1 MNNQEIEQLLKKTIQ
16 KNTILHSYMF
26 LGSKLTGKEKLAIQ
40 FAKEILCFNKENA
53 PCEKC
58 KSCVEI
64 NNENHPDFREIQ
76 LEDGENTVKI
86 EQIRKLQNDVI
97 KKPIISERK
106 VYIIK
111 DSDKM
116 TVRSTKLLTKNFRR
130 STRIYN
136 YNFISRK
143 RK

>member
-26 LGSKLTGKEKLAIQ
+26 IGSKLTKKEKLSFQ
-40 FAKEILCFNKENA
+40 FAKEILCFDKENT

-64 NNENHPDFREIQ
+64 NNENHPDFTQIQ
-76 LEDGENTVKI
+76 LEDGENTIKI
-86 EQIRKLQNDVI
+86 DQIRKLQNDVI

-106 VYIIK
+106 VYIIEN
-111 DSDKM
+111 SDKM
-116 TVRSTKLLTKNFRR
+116 TVRSTKLFIKNFRR
-130 STRIYN
+130 ATTIYN
-136 YNFISRK
+136 DNFISRK
-143 RK
+143 